1 MDDWKPHVTVAA
13 LIERQGLLLMIEEH
27 TPEGLKLNQPAGHL
41 DAGESLQQAVVRESL
56 EESAWHVEP
65 VALLGMYM
73 SRYMHAAS
81 GTDVT
86 YLRHAFI
93 CRALHE
99 MPGRVLDDGIERVVW
114 MTPQAV
120 LTCPERHRSPLVSR
134 TVEDYLAGRRYP
146 LDVIWT
152 HPSALWRELGPKT

>member
-27 TPEGLKLNQPAGHL
+27 TPEGQKLNQPAGHL

-114 MTPQAV
+114 MAPQAV
-120 LTCPERHRSPLVSR
+120 LACPERHRSPLVSR

>member
-13 LIERQGLLLMIEEH
+13 LIERLGLLLMIDVH

-120 LTCPERHRSPLVSR
+120 LDCPERHRSPLVSR
-134 TVEDYLAGRRYP
+134 TVEDYLAGRRHP